1 MNKYVKNPSLTEE
14 DFKEMVETRRYLHQH
29 PEYGYE
35 EHETAKFVAKR
46 LRNLGY
52 IVKEGVGKTGVVGL
66 LKEKTEGKVL
76 LIRADMDALPLQEL
90 NEVEY
95 KSQKDGYMHA
105 CGHDAHVAILL
116 TIAKKLSGM
125 REEIPGQIKLIFQPA
140 EEGLNGAEAMVAD
153 GVMKDPPVDNA
164 VGLHIFTNFEVGL
177 VAATS
182 GSVMAAVDEFHLK
195 IKGKGGHGASPH
207 EAIDPIV
214 VASNII
220 NASQTIVSR
229 NVEPVHPVTLTFGT
243 FHSGT
248 SFNIIPEEAMLSGTV
263 RTFGQDVHDMVKKR
277 FEELVSGICLSFGA
291 TYELDYEQTN
301 IATVND
307 AWMTGL
313 VRDCADEVVGRDNL
327 IDYVTTGGEDMSIYL
342 REVPGCFFFVG
353 GRNASKGITAPHH
366 SPYFDIDED
375 SMLIGGEMFLN
386 IVRKYFNVLK
396 ELKTHKK
403 I

>member
-1 MNKYVKNPSLTEE
+1 MNKYVKNTSLTEE

-29 PEYGYE
+29 PEFGYE
-35 EHETAKFVAKR
+35 EHETAKFVAHR
-46 LRNLGY
+46 LRKLGY
-52 IVKEGVGKTGVVGL
+52 TVKEGVGKTGVVGL

-90 NEVEY
+90 NDVEY
-95 KSQKDGYMHA
+95 KSQNDGYMHA

-116 TIAKKLSGM
+116 TVAKKLVDM
-125 REEIPGQIKLIFQPA
+125 RGVIPGQIKLIFQPA

-153 GVMKDPPVDNA
+153 GVMEDPAVDNA

-207 EAIDPIV
+207 EANDPIV
-214 VASNII
+214 ISSNII

-229 NVEPVHPVTLTFGT
+229 SVEPVQPVTLTFGT

-248 SFNIIPEEAMLSGTV
+248 SFNIIPEEAVLSGTV
-263 RTFGQDVHDMVKKR
+263 RTFTQDVHDLVKRR
-277 FEELVSGICLSFGA
+277 FEELVSGICSSFGA
-291 TYELDYEQTN
+291 KYELDYEQTN

-313 VRDCADEVVGRDNL
+313 VRDCAEEVVGRDKL

-353 GRNASKGITAPHH
+353 GRNASKGITSPHH

-375 SMLIGGEMFLN
+375 SMLIGGEMFLR
-386 IVRKYFNVLK
+386 IVRKYFG
-396 ELKTHKK
+396 
-403 I
+403 IFG